1 MVCTVAAVPKTR
13 EVFSCI
19 CKWEKLGS
27 IWTLYFVRYFSGGA
41 ARTKPV
47 QVVATSLLRR
57 KVPLV
62 RHRVNL

>member
-27 IWTLYFVRYFSGGA
+27 IWTLYFV
-41 ARTKPV
+41 
-47 QVVATSLLRR
+47 LLWWGSED
-57 KVPLV
+57 
-62 RHRVNL
+62 